1 MSGRLL
7 DFKQYIGGADNVVNL
22 EMFPSQTKSYIYS
35 FNQNVT
41 GYTFNMDYQSLLL
54 DTVTYD
60 RTTGLPNFSET
71 NVLGYFD
78 NYTNL
83 TTENTMSDHID
94 TSGQIQGDVA
104 ITLPKNR
111 YTGAIFPSAR
121 QNVVATVVSMEWS
134 SQGSTTVTEKNLHRF
149 LILERWEPG
158 VTAGDPSQETS
169 PQFTAITLSVAE

>member
-7 DFKQYIGGADNVVNL
+7 DFKQYIGGADNVINL
-22 EMFPSQTKSYIYS
+22 EMFPSQTKTYTYD
-35 FNQNVT
+35 FVQNIT
-41 GYTFNMDYQSLLL
+41 NFTFNMDYQSLLL

-83 TTENTMSDHID
+83 TSAGTMSDHYSIISAPD
-94 TSGQIQGDVA
+94 GEIT
-104 ITLPKNR
+104 ITLPKDR

-121 QNVVATVVSMEWS
+121 QNVVATIVSFEWS
-134 SQGSTTVTEKNLHRF
+134 SPGATTVTEKNLHRF

-158 VTAGDPSQETS
+158 VEAGDPSQETS
-169 PQFTAITLSVAE
+169 PQFTAITLSVTE